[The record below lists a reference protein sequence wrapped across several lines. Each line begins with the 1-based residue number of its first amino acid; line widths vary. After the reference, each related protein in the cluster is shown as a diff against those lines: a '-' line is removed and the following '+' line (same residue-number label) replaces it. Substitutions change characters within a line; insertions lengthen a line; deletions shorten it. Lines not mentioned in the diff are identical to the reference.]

1 MYMQVLDPN
10 TIAGT
15 YDIKYE
21 ALTPKTGDT

>member
-1 MYMQVLDPN
+1 MQVLDPN